1 MKIAGRFFGGW
12 LVALLLVFPSF
23 VKAGEDY
30 ALSFVD
36 RLYENVLNRKADTE
50 GALYW
55 SFLLKNGKT
64 ASEIAKEF
72 FRSEEFLNSGVSD
85 REYVKRL
92 YRVFLDREPD
102 NEGLEYWTKMLE
114 ENRVKRDQIFYNF
127 VFSREFS
134 LLSLEYKIRAY
145 DQKDKLYSFIERFYE
160 LILDRIPSPSEVEYW
175 YENLKEG
182 KMTPKFV
189 AGGFLYS
196 EEFLKR
202 NLSNEEFVRVLYQ
215 AVMNRPA
222 EEEGLRFWSERLNS
236 EKMSKNMVIDYFL
249 NSKEFENLCEN
260 YLKFNDFLK
269 SLKGLNLE
277 IGSFSLKDEEGRE
290 FVFRKT
296 EISLLPNEEQYI
308 YVDLATKKVHRFKH
322 CYHDG
327 GILLGFVKT
336 DENSTSNIIPI
347 DPSLPQTGIKKFL
360 KKLYSGEK
368 VKVAVLGDSLFRPD
382 TGEGNRWLDRLFNQ
396 EDEDKTF
403 LLPPNVSV
411 ENFSVGGET
420 PMWGAAQLS
429 LSVLTSGFIDEG
441 GEVYSARVGRISS
454 LYYKEINKDLYKPSK
469 FDELLTEDFDLYVIG
484 LGVNLGISYHDI
496 DFLYAKEFFEMMI
509 RRLIKSGKEVVI
521 MTESNNAKIHD
532 YHTDVTDWQI
542 EIAKKYGCGLANSW
556 DYTYEAAKEGEDIW
570 TQDTIHM
577 NDKGQVLYANALYSV
592 FTDLSLKEKPKGY
605 DKVFMDESFPSAM
618 ESLFYT
624 PDIGGGAEYVDY
636 TLSSGAEN
644 LYPPKRHGYDKVCE
658 LPEGAWAVFY
668 HPFSKGAALLVQTKE
683 PFKAEVRDENGNLI
697 KEIELKDSFLSFH
710 TIPIL
715 IPLDLREGD
724 FSSHAWRIEVVSGT
738 MKLYA
743 LLALTK
749 ELEEIGFEEVDKIG
763 EGWRYEDNVT
773 SFYRV
778 PRILYTDNIGDELE
792 IEYEG
797 KALNI
802 LIAKGESGGVIEIYE
817 DSKPV
822 GRKDLYFYDPYDS
835 YDGDKVISLTIGDYK
850 RESAKHKVRI
860 KLAGKSEYADSP
872 SENSHRVS
880 IYEIYKIT
888 D

>member
-1 MKIAGRFFGGW
+1 MKKIGRFLSIFI
-12 LVALLLVFPSF
+12 VFSLF
-23 VKAGEDY
+23 LFSSLKAEEDY
-30 ALSFVD
+30 ALSFVN
-36 RLYENVLNRKADTE
+36 RLYKHVLNREADKE

-55 SFLLKNGKT
+55 SSLLKEGRS

-160 LILDRIPSPSEVEYW
+160 LILDRVPSPSEVEYW

-196 EEFLKR
+196 EEFLKKR
-202 NLSNEEFVRVLYQ
+202 LNNEEFVSVLYQ
-215 AVMNRPA
+215 AVMNRVA
-222 EEEGLRFWSERLNS
+222 EEEGLRFWSDKLNGR
-236 EKMSKNMVIDYFL
+236 KISKNEVVDYFL
-249 NSKEFENLCEN
+249 NSKEFKDLYES
-260 YLKFNDFLK
+260 YLNFNDFLK

-277 IGSFSLKDEEGRE
+277 IGSFSLRDEEGRE
-290 FVFRKT
+290 FVFQRS

-382 TGEGNRWLDRLFNQ
+382 TGEGNRWLDRLFDQNN
-396 EDEDKTF
+396 EDKTF
-403 LLPPNVSV
+403 LLPSNVSV

-429 LSVLTSGFIDEG
+429 LSVLTSGFIDDD

-469 FDELLTEDFDLYVIG
+469 FDELLTKDFDLYVVG
-484 LGVNLGISYHDI
+484 LGVNLGISYQDI

-509 RRLIKSGKEVVI
+509 RRLIRSGKEVVI
-521 MTESNNAKIHD
+521 MTESNNAKIHN

-570 TQDTIHM
+570 TPDTIHM

-618 ESLFYT
+618 ESIFYT
-624 PDIGGGAEYVDY
+624 PDIGDEAKYLDY
-636 TLSSGAEN
+636 ILSDGAEN
-644 LYPPKRHGYDKVCE
+644 LYSPKRHGYEKVCE
-658 LPEGAWAVFY
+658 LQPGAWAVFY
-668 HPFSKGAALLVQTKE
+668 HPFSKGAALLIQTRH
-683 PFKAEVRDENGNLI
+683 PFKAEVRDENGKLI
-697 KEIELKDSFLSFH
+697 KEIEVKEEFLSFH

-715 IPLDLREGD
+715 IPIDLREGD
-724 FSSHAWRIEVVSGT
+724 FSSHAWRIESLTGT
-738 MKLYA
+738 MRIYA
-743 LLALTK
+743 LIALTK
-749 ELEEIGFEEVDKIG
+749 ELEEIGFEDVNKIG
-763 EGWRYEDNVT
+763 EGWGYEDNVT
-773 SFYRV
+773 SFYQV

-797 KALNI
+797 RALNI
-802 LIAKGESGGVIEIYE
+802 LIAKGESGGIIEIYE
-817 DSKPV
+817 DGKLLE
-822 GRKDLYFYDPYDS
+822 RKDLYFFDPYSS
-835 YDGDKVISLTIGDYK
+835 YGENRVISLTVGDYK
-850 RESAKHKVRI
+850 RKSLLHKVKIRLYD
-860 KLAGKSEYADSP
+860 KNEYARTP
-872 SENSHRVS
+872 SKGSHRVM
-880 IYEIYKIT
+880 IYEINKIL